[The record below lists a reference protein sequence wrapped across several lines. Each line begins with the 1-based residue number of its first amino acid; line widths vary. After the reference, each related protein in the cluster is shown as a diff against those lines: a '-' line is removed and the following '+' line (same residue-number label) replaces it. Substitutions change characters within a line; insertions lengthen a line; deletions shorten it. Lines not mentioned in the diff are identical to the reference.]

1 MKIDTTRAYYFTPE
15 EMRIIYAFCQIAD
28 NIAISEGMDYDNQNY
43 SAENLFNEKYK
54 EYINTGKCSS
64 SFRVSD

>member
-1 MKIDTTRAYYFTPE
+1 MKIDTTRAYYFTAE

-28 NIAISEGMDYDNQNY
+28 DIAISEGMDYDNQHY

-64 SFRVSD
+64 SFKVSD

>member
-1 MKIDTTRAYYFTPE
+1 MKIDTTRAYYFTTE

-43 SAENLFNEKYK
+43 SAINFFCEKYK
-54 EYINTGKCSS
+54 EYIETGKCSS

>member
-1 MKIDTTRAYYFTPE
+1 MKIDTTRAYYFTSE

-28 NIAISEGMDYDNQNY
+28 NIAISEGMDYGNQHY

>member
-1 MKIDTTRAYYFTPE
+1 MKIDTTRTYYFTTE

-28 NIAISEGMDYDNQNY
+28 DIAISEGMDYDNQNY

-54 EYINTGKCSS
+54 EYVNTGKCSS